1 MSQGCWPEVA
11 PSPTISW
18 SKSQEVTTSSHP
30 AARPMP
36 VQAVLLG
43 KTCTQHEILRR
54 SSDTQTP
61 RFSCK
66 QSGSAKGQGGNAMT
80 SASRSRK
87 GCSSVNKSRERER
100 DMFTHIYRERG
111 IYT

>member
-18 SKSQEVTTSSHP
+18 SKSQEVTRSSHP

-80 SASRSRK
+80 SASRRK

-100 DMFTHIYRERG
+100 HVYSYIYIYRERG
-111 IYT
+111 I